1 MTLNIELS
9 SEKVTRLNE
18 RAKLIGISSEEFA
31 RRMIEF
37 IADTPDDEFESW
49 LETLEILLD
58 KNFAIRLMK
67 SIKQAEEGQL
77 NDWQK
82 TKVELGLA

>member
-9 SEKVTRLNE
+9 PEKVIRLKE
-18 RAKLIGISSEEFA
+18 RAKLIGVSPDEFA
-31 RRMIEF
+31 RKVIEF

-58 KNFAIRLMK
+58 KEFAIRLMK
-67 SIKQAEEGQL
+67 SIKQAEEGRL
-77 NDWQK
+77 TDWQK
-82 TKVELGLA
+82 TKVELGLR

>member
-18 RAKLIGISSEEFA
+18 RAKLIGVSPDEFA
-31 RRMIEF
+31 RRVIEF

-49 LETLEILLD
+49 IETMEILLD
-58 KNFAIRLMK
+58 KDFVIKLMK
-67 SIKQAEEGQL
+67 SIRQAEEGRL
-77 NDWQK
+77 TDWQK